1 MGDYVIV
8 SDATLDLPA
17 SLIEEYGIHVIPM
30 GVNIDQTN
38 FNHYP
43 DEESYPLKNFMGS

>member
-43 DEESYPLKNFMGS
+43 DERELSIEE